1 MGRPPLPLGT
11 YGEIRCNQI
20 ASNKWRA
27 RAKYRDYDGKVRD
40 VERIGRSKTGA
51 KENLRTAL
59 RDRSRAVAGDEVM
72 ASTKLEVVA
81 EMWLRELDESD
92 KALRTKRTYR
102 ESWTRDVQPAV
113 GALRGS
119 EITVSLATRV
129 LRTVHD
135 TAGPGSAQ
143 HAKVVLGGIMGLY
156 VRHDAI
162 ENNPIREV
170 VLPKSG
176 GKKAKKGRMVLE
188 PEELPKLR
196 KHLRG
201 RKKAVRRDLPG
212 VVDGLGALGCRIGE
226 LLALDWSKVDFA
238 AGTIA
243 IEGTVIRV
251 TGDGLMVQPHT
262 KSGAGMRTI
271 TVPAWYVDI
280 LNRRNAESESPWVY
294 PTSTGTLRDPDNT
307 RADLREAVDGTEW
320 EGLHPHAFRHLV
332 ATVLD
337 AAGLSAREIADYLG
351 HERVSMTQDVYMHR
365 KSKGRSAADALAK
378 MQLES

>member
-1 MGRPPLPLGT
+1 M
-11 YGEIRCNQI
+11 
-20 ASNKWRA
+20 
-27 RAKYRDYDGKVRD
+27 
-40 VERIGRSKTGA
+40 
-51 KENLRTAL
+51 
-59 RDRSRAVAGDEVM
+59 
-72 ASTKLEVVA
+72 
-81 EMWLRELDESD
+81 
-92 KALRTKRTYR
+92 
-102 ESWTRDVQPAV
+102 
-113 GALRGS
+113 
-119 EITVSLATRV
+119 
-129 LRTVHD
+129 HD

-143 HAKVVLGGIMGLY
+143 HAKVVLGGITGLY

-170 VLPKSG
+170 VLPKAG
-176 GKKAKKGRMVLE
+176 GKKAKKERMVLE

-196 KHLRG
+196 EHLHG
-201 RKKAVRRDLPG
+201 HRKALRRDLPG

-238 AGTIA
+238 AGTVA
-243 IEGTVIRV
+243 IVGTVIRV
-251 TGDGLMVQPHT
+251 TGEGLMVQPHT

-271 TVPAWYVDI
+271 TVPAWYLDI
-280 LNRRNAESESPWVY
+280 LKRRNAESESPWVY

-307 RADLREAVDGTEW
+307 RADLREAVGGTEW